1 MTEEQIAYLKEND
14 IPYSESLFIYVGKN
28 FKKYLSILKLAGH
41 RAFGWDDS
49 EKFEELY
56 SKLIKE

>member
-14 IPYSESLFIYVGKN
+14 IPYSESLFIYAGRN
-28 FKKYLSILKLAGH
+28 FKKYLKILNLAAY
-41 RAFGWDDS
+41 RSFGWEDS
-49 EKFEELY
+49 KKFEETY